1 MSDLRPVSAP
11 STNRFAIS
19 WPILLPSLAIAA
31 IIFLLFG
38 WVAYAAGYNELRV
51 PVFRFASDLWKL
63 EDWQHCFLVPIAAGV
78 IIYLDRKK
86 LAALPVMGTW
96 IGLPV
101 VGMGLL
107 LYWFGYLADIVYL
120 GYISAQLMLAGLIL
134 LFFGWSWM
142 RALAFPWLFLGFMWP
157 LLFLDNMLAF
167 PLRGV
172 MSKASVIV
180 LNGIGV
186 ACTLSGT
193 AILSAP
199 DPMIGRPLG
208 KLFSVDV
215 ADPCSGIRSLFALM
229 MVSAL
234 YGHFALK
241 GWWKKW
247 ILFAASMPLAVLGN
261 LFRILMLTFGT
272 IAMGPA
278 TAIGTLE
285 NPSFFHMLSGY
296 LVFAVAIAGMLG
308 VAKLLNLDWRK
319 AVSSLPKIQPPQTT
333 RRVETRQVPS
343 EDAY

>member
-1 MSDLRPVSAP
+1 MSNHPPVPAS
-11 STNRFAIS
+11 STNRFSIS

-38 WVAYAAGYNELRV
+38 WVAYAAGYNEMRV
-51 PVFRFASDLWKL
+51 PILEFAAGLWKL
-63 EDWQHCFLVPIAAGV
+63 EDWQHCFLVPIAAGF

-86 LAALPVMGTW
+86 LGALPILGTW
-96 IGLPV
+96 VGLPV
-101 VGMGLL
+101 IVLGLAF
-107 LYWFGYLADIVYL
+107 YWFGYLADIVYL
-120 GYISAQLMLAGLIL
+120 GYISAQLILAGMIL
-134 LFFGWSWM
+134 LFFGWAWM

-157 LLFLDNMLAF
+157 LLFLDNLLAF

-186 ACTLSGT
+186 ASTLSGT

-199 DPMIGRPLG
+199 DAMIGRPIG

-272 IAMGPA
+272 IAMGPEV
-278 TAIGTLE
+278 AIGTLE

-296 LVFAVAIAGMLG
+296 LVFAVAIGGMLG
-308 VAKLLNLDWRK
+308 IAKLLNFDWK
-319 AVSSLPKIQPPQTT
+319 NAASNLPKIQPPKSMRQ
-333 RRVETRQVPS
+333 VETRQIPS

>member
-1 MSDLRPVSAP
+1 MSNHPSVPAP
-11 STNRFAIS
+11 TTNRFAIS
-19 WPILLPSLAIAA
+19 WPVLLPALAIAA
-31 IIFLLFG
+31 ISFLLFG
-38 WVAYAAGYNELRV
+38 WVAYAAGYNEIRRPILEL
-51 PVFRFASDLWKL
+51 ASGLWKL
-63 EDWQHCFLVPIAAGV
+63 EDWQHCFLVPIAAGF

-86 LAALPVMGTW
+86 LAALPILGTW
-96 IGLPV
+96 AGLPV
-101 VGMGLL
+101 IALGLAF
-107 LYWFGYLADIVYL
+107 YWFGYLADIVYL
-120 GYISAQLMLAGLIL
+120 GYISAQLILAGLIL
-134 LFFGWSWM
+134 LFFGWAWM

-157 LLFLDNMLAF
+157 LLFLDNLLAF

-172 MSKASVIV
+172 MSKASVLV

-186 ACTLSGT
+186 ASTLSGT

-199 DPMIGRPLG
+199 DPMVGRPIG

-247 ILFAASMPLAVLGN
+247 ILFGASIPLAVVGN

-272 IAMGPA
+272 IAMGA
-278 TAIGTLE
+278 ETAIGTLE

-296 LVFAVAIAGMLG
+296 LVFAVAIGGMLG
-308 VAKLLNLDWRK
+308 VAKLLNFDWK
-319 AVSSLPKIQPPQTT
+319 NAASSLPKIQPPKS
-333 RRVETRQVPS
+333 TRQVENRQIPG